1 MVYVLNKDGQP
12 LMPTNR
18 HGKVRRLLKTKKAKV
33 IKRCPF
39 TIQLLYDTTNHT
51 QDITLGV
58 DAGSKHIGLSA
69 TTKNK
74 VLFEADVELRND
86 ISKLLEARYTFRRS
100 RRNRKTRYRKKRFDN
115 RVSSKHKGWL
125 APSIEHK
132 IQSHFAM
139 VEKLH
144 RILPVTKIVVETA
157 SFDTQLL
164 KAQLEGKPIPE
175 GTDYQNGELA
185 GWNIREYIFHR
196 DNYTCQWCKGKSKDP
211 VLVTHHHAYWKGDH
225 TNKPSSLITLCNT
238 CNDSKYHKKE
248 ANRLWGWEPKIT
260 NSYKHAVFMGVMR
273 WTFYNRLKEIYPNVS
288 MTYGYITKNTRIENN
303 LPKAHYVDARCI
315 SGHPEAKSNGEYFY
329 YKKVR
334 CHNRQL
340 HKANTLKGG
349 IRKRNQA
356 EYTVKGFRLFDRV
369 EYKNNE
375 YFVFGR
381 RASGFFDI
389 RTLDGQKVN
398 KGSISFKKLKLK
410 ETSKTYLIERRMAD
424 TGVSLAP
431 LTTEVTSL
439 RQTG

>member
-1 MVYVLNKDGQP
+1 
-12 LMPTNR
+12 
-18 HGKVRRLLKTKKAKV
+18 
-33 IKRCPF
+33 
-39 TIQLLYDTTNHT
+39 
-51 QDITLGV
+51 
-58 DAGSKHIGLSA
+58 
-69 TTKNK
+69 
-74 VLFEADVELRND
+74 
-86 ISKLLEARYTFRRS
+86 
-100 RRNRKTRYRKKRFDN
+100 
-115 RVSSKHKGWL
+115 
-125 APSIEHK
+125 
-132 IQSHFAM
+132 
-139 VEKLH
+139 
-144 RILPVTKIVVETA
+144 
-157 SFDTQLL
+157 
-164 KAQLEGKPIPE
+164 
-175 GTDYQNGELA
+175 
-185 GWNIREYIFHR
+185 
-196 DNYTCQWCKGKSKDP
+196 
-211 VLVTHHHAYWKGDH
+211 
-225 TNKPSSLITLCNT
+225 
-238 CNDSKYHKKE
+238 
-248 ANRLWGWEPKIT
+248 
-260 NSYKHAVFMGVMR
+260 MGVMR
-273 WTFYNRLKEIYPNVS
+273 WTFYNRLKEIYPNVT

-369 EYKNNE
+369 EYQNNE
-375 YFVFGR
+375 YFIFGR

-439 RQTG
+439 RQTI

>member
-18 HGKVRRLLKTKKAKV
+18 HGKVRRLLKTNKAKV

-69 TTKNK
+69 TTEDK

-139 VEKLH
+139 VEKVH

-185 GWNIREYIFHR
+185 GWNIRYSI
-196 DNYTCQWCKGKSKDP
+196 
-211 VLVTHHHAYWKGDH
+211 A
-225 TNKPSSLITLCNT
+225 
-238 CNDSKYHKKE
+238 
-248 ANRLWGWEPKIT
+248 
-260 NSYKHAVFMGVMR
+260 
-273 WTFYNRLKEIYPNVS
+273 
-288 MTYGYITKNTRIENN
+288 
-303 LPKAHYVDARCI
+303 KAA
-315 SGHPEAKSNGEYFY
+315 G
-329 YKKVR
+329 
-334 CHNRQL
+334 
-340 HKANTLKGG
+340 
-349 IRKRNQA
+349 
-356 EYTVKGFRLFDRV
+356 
-369 EYKNNE
+369 
-375 YFVFGR
+375 
-381 RASGFFDI
+381 
-389 RTLDGQKVN
+389 
-398 KGSISFKKLKLK
+398 
-410 ETSKTYLIERRMAD
+410 
-424 TGVSLAP
+424 
-431 LTTEVTSL
+431 
-439 RQTG
+439 